1 MNNSLIV
8 NNIVF
13 PFEFIEEKNLWY
25 LGYNEFD
32 VLSLGHS
39 IDITFNGDS
48 NWDEVR
54 KFLFYL
60 TSNIASQKAKVEV
73 ANMKL
78 KVFFY
83 EVFKKSSADFKF
95 EDVYFTLSNIQYIG
109 LSKDLSV
116 AEFEYTYSFNVE
128 SISDPNFF
136 TYDSWNVLFRNE
148 SIIDVYKS

>member
-13 PFEFIEEKNLWY
+13 PFEFIEEENLWY

-54 KFLFYL
+54 KLLFYI

-78 KVFFY
+78 KVFFTKY
-83 EVFKKSSADFKF
+83 LRNQVLILNLKM
-95 EDVYFTLSNIQYIG
+95 YI
-109 LSKDLSV
+109 LL
-116 AEFEYTYSFNVE
+116 
-128 SISDPNFF
+128 
-136 TYDSWNVLFRNE
+136 
-148 SIIDVYKS
+148 